1 MARDTRMRGFKWF
14 LLNENSAYLGQKV
27 GDIVNAL
34 TDLKDNTKG
43 MGTRHLI
50 KSAEGIVHQIRR
62 ILHSNWPKDQDKHLK
77 SLQKVGVAI
86 MKAIEEKDDLE
97 SIISSGA
104 DELQKISGKMGM
116 PINDIGVN
124 PNEEKPQEDNKEQGT
139 AEPQAED
146 QPTPNQPPE
155 QPEQPKQLPQQPQLQ
170 TPAPDPNVTAI

>member
-1 MARDTRMRGFKWF
+1 MARDTRMKGFKWF

-34 TDLKDNTKG
+34 TDLKDNAKG
-43 MGTRHLI
+43 MGTRHLV

-77 SLQKVGVAI
+77 LLQKVGVAI

-104 DELQKISGKMGM
+104 DELQKLSGKMGM
-116 PINDIGVN
+116 PINDIGVD
-124 PNEEKPQEDNKEQGT
+124 PNQEKPQEDNPQGGT
-139 AEPQAED
+139 AEPQSEN
-146 QPTPNQPPE
+146 QPTSNQPPE
-155 QPEQPKQLPQQPQLQ
+155 EQQPQQPQLQ
-170 TPAPDPNVTAI
+170 TPAPDPNVTAV